1 MENLIK
7 KLRENHS
14 HILKITEDKN
24 DILKKNKNDN
34 KGSISSAKSQKFYKS
49 DNTNKY
55 KPIFIKEKIN
65 NKKQKRKYET
75 FVLENSKDNS
85 SIGISN
91 LFENIDETQ
100 KQLTKERIS
109 LNKRNKTLLWYQI
122 LKSYDSYHNEENDN
136 KNKSKNKSVLKNN
149 NNSNNKNINS
159 IEEEYAELN
168 KIYNSKIKKKEPNKK
183 IEIKN
188 YKDVTKYLEKEIEKI
203 KKERKIENIIFHKKL
218 ELIENSI
225 YKNIIKY
232 KTPQKKKNSNSI
244 FQSNKINKEKEYN
257 YNNFKSEKNFNKTK
271 SRFNYSYNTSKFNK
285 NKFYILPKEINYAMN
300 EYNKSL
306 KNKTKNNLNKYIRN
320 KLSEEKKNNINNNP
334 KINFYKR
341 TMNEIKSLIKENNL
355 IKNKYK
361 NISGIPND
369 DLNNIILNKIYNNKI
384 AKTINYKKNRFLIK
398 KNIDTIIKKLIDELL
413 YECIYDL
420 NIIDKEKNED
430 NNKQKLINEF
440 NNIKENLN
448 LLTEK
453 EKNIIFQ
460 YNNLMKKESSKSYQN
475 NNNLIPIKQ
484 RKINIK
490 LDDNILHRIEND
502 KYKILENKL
511 LNGSFYSDFNIFE
524 IYDEFVN
531 EQANIILDD
540 EIKYIINKYELF
552 VEKLC
557 NEEIK
562 NIEDELNDS

>member
-7 KLRENHS
+7 KLRENYS

-24 DILKKNKNDN
+24 DILKKNKNNN
-34 KGSISSAKSQKFYKS
+34 KGSISCAKSQKFYKS
-49 DNTNKY
+49 DITNKY

-122 LKSYDSYHNEENDN
+122 LKSYDSYHKEENDN

-159 IEEEYAELN
+159 IDEEYAELN

-244 FQSNKINKEKEYN
+244 FQSNKINKEKG
-257 YNNFKSEKNFNKTK
+257 YNNNKYKSEIIFNKKK
-271 SRFNYSYNTSKFNK
+271 SRFNSSYNTSKFNK
-285 NKFYILPKEINYAMN
+285 NKFYVLPKEINYAMN

-384 AKTINYKKNRFLIK
+384 AKTINYKRNRFLIK

-531 EQANIILDD
+531 EQINIILDD

-562 NIEDELNDS
+562 NIENELNDS

>member
-1 MENLIK
+1 MENIIK

-65 NKKQKRKYET
+65 NKKQKRKCET

-122 LKSYDSYHNEENDN
+122 LKSYDSYHKEENDN
-136 KNKSKNKSVLKNN
+136 KNKSKNKSILKNN

-225 YKNIIKY
+225 YKNITKY
-232 KTPQKKKNSNSI
+232 KTPQKKKNFNNI
-244 FQSNKINKEKEYN
+244 FQSNKINKEKGYN
-257 YNNFKSEKNFNKTK
+257 YNKFKSEKNFNKTK

-306 KNKTKNNLNKYIRN
+306 NNRTKNNLNKYIRN

-384 AKTINYKKNRFLIK
+384 AKTINYKRNRFLIK

-420 NIIDKEKNED
+420 NIIDKEKYGD

-531 EQANIILDD
+531 EQTKIILDD

-562 NIEDELNDS
+562 NIENELNDS